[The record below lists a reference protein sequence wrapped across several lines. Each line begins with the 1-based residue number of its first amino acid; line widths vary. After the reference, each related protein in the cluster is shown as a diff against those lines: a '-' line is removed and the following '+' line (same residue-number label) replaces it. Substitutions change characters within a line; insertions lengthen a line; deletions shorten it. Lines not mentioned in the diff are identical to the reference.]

1 MILPCVMPAASSAR
15 WISSGKASKTV
26 FTASPAPS
34 PMTAAEIFSTSEGRK
49 NVVKIHSATGLLK
62 SPAAIIAMSAPQKS
76 KHALKNPFFA
86 PMTAAMMT
94 SATTAMS
101 NIHPN
106 KNTLLFPARL
116 PRALCDTVIIPHYS
130 VCDNV
135 LSASITLRFSFR
147 ISRTPSRYTV
157 LSSAMAMLF
166 VSAGTLRR
174 LPASPGREVRGHN
187 GA

>member
-1 MILPCVMPAASSAR
+1 
-15 WISSGKASKTV
+15 
-26 FTASPAPS
+26 
-34 PMTAAEIFSTSEGRK
+34 
-49 NVVKIHSATGLLK
+49 
-62 SPAAIIAMSAPQKS
+62 MSAPQKS

-94 SATTAMS
+94 STTTAMS

-135 LSASITLRFSFR
+135 LSVSITLRFSFR

-166 VSAGTLRR
+166 VSAGTLQAASCRPVVR
-174 LPASPGREVRGHN
+174 SVDTTELESSAATLLPAAESHTARPERSLSTGSALSRKMSSVLSPP
-187 GA
+187 

>member
-1 MILPCVMPAASSAR
+1 MPAASSAR

-34 PMTAAEIFSTSEGRK
+34 PHDRRRDLLHKRGAKERCEDPLCNRTAQ
-49 NVVKIHSATGLLK
+49 

-94 SATTAMS
+94 STTTAMS

-157 LSSAMAMLF
+157 LSSAMRMLF
-166 VSAGTLRR
+166 VSAGTLQAASCRR
-174 LPASPGREVRGHN
+174 S
-187 GA
+187 